1 MASQGKI
8 AEVIFENAIE
18 TYENQSMMLDKVDRF
33 EPDSGTMQNA
43 SNVIWRTVQ
52 QSAPV
57 IEGWD
62 LSGQETDIIEE
73 TYPSVLGTPKNDF
86 FQQRADNMRDMGF
99 WERRGKQSGLQQV
112 TELNRAISD
121 TITTQG
127 SIFYRSN
134 ATSGYDY
141 INEANTIL
149 SERQTANSGDRYFG
163 LSDRSMFKFSSDL
176 AGRQTLQG
184 RPESDAWAKGQV
196 GANVAGMD
204 VFQASFLS
212 NVAGGALTTTTTALV
227 SEKPEGGSVDSV
239 NGVVTNIDYRRSD
252 VPVADSSAF
261 AIGDKVSFD
270 NAGTFVESLALADR
284 KTTGQAMTF
293 TIIGK
298 PDGTTVTVSP
308 KPIAVDDP
316 SLSVLEKAYA
326 NIDTQITSGA
336 NMTRLNTDASARGD
350 IFWDKSSIE
359 VLSGNAP
366 IQLLNEFGGME
377 VRSHTMSNG
386 QTMYIAYDG
395 DIDKLTFKCRL
406 FTWYNVTNKNPSANG
421 VSISY

>member
-1 MASQGKI
+1 
-8 AEVIFENAIE
+8 
-18 TYENQSMMLDKVDRF
+18 
-33 EPDSGTMQNA
+33 
-43 SNVIWRTVQ
+43 
-52 QSAPV
+52 
-57 IEGWD
+57 
-62 LSGQETDIIEE
+62 
-73 TYPSVLGTPKNDF
+73 
-86 FQQRADNMRDMGF
+86 
-99 WERRGKQSGLQQV
+99 
-112 TELNRAISD
+112 
-121 TITTQG
+121 
-127 SIFYRSN
+127 
-134 ATSGYDY
+134 
-141 INEANTIL
+141 
-149 SERQTANSGDRYFG
+149 
-163 LSDRSMFKFSSDL
+163 MFKFSSDL

-184 RPESDAWAKGQV
+184 RPESDAWSKGQV

-212 NVAGGALTTTTTALV
+212 NVAGGAATTTTTALV
-227 SEKPEGGSVDSV
+227 SEKPEGGSVDAAT
-239 NGVVTNIDYRRSD
+239 GVVTNIDYRRSD
-252 VPVADSSAF
+252 VPVTASAAF

-270 NAGTFVESLALADR
+270 NGGTPVESLALADR

-293 TIIGK
+293 TIIAI

-336 NMTRLNTDASARGD
+336 NMTRLNVDASARGD